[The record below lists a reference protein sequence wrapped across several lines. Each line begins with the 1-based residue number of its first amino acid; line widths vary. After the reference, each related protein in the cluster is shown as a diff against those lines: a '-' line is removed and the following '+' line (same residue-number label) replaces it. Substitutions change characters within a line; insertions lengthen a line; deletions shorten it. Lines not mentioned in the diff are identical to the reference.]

1 MKGHCEILIE
11 VFDVNDNASEISIS
25 SLSVQISE
33 GSPLG
38 TVVALLSISDRDS
51 GGNGQVSCSV
61 WPPDLPFKLTSSFKN
76 DYSLVLI
83 GPLGCEQISE
93 YNIVAVAQDER
104 NPLLSTTSNLIVSI
118 SDINDNAPTF
128 TQCSYIAFMENN
140 QLGVHIFKIS
150 ALDPDMGESAQVSY
164 WTDETHRS
172 LSSYIFI
179 NSESR
184 NFCILLP
191 LDYEE
196 VKRMEF
202 QMRAKDSGL
211 PSICRFDRAS
221 LCYG

>member
-25 SLSVQISE
+25 SLSVPISE
-33 GSPLG
+33 GFPLG

-83 GPLGCEQISE
+83 GPPGCEKISE
-93 YNIVAVAQDER
+93 YIIVAVAQDEG
-104 NPLLSTTSNLIVSI
+104 NPLLSTISNLIVSI

-128 TQCSYIAFMENN
+128 TQHDIAFMENN
-140 QLGVHIFKIS
+140 QLGVHIVKIS

-179 NSESR
+179 NSESS
-184 NFCILLP
+184 NF
-191 LDYEE
+191 
-196 VKRMEF
+196 
-202 QMRAKDSGL
+202 
-211 PSICRFDRAS
+211 
-221 LCYG
+221 